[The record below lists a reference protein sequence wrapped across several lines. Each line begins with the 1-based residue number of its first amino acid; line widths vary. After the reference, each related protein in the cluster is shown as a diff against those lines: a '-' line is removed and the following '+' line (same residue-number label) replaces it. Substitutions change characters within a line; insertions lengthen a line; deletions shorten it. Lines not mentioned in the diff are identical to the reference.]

1 MTRLLCLLAAT
12 IAVTSLGAASALATD
27 EPPPGALQAAPPITA
42 LQQVLGKCSDS
53 TRPSSGFGVTSA
65 RAAVRSH
72 VLRGTARDTGCG
84 VAMVTASVARQHG
97 TRCEYLTPARRLSH
111 PVKCGHSH
119 FLVASGTSR
128 WSLTLPRHLP
138 RGTYLVRTRA
148 IDFAGNVQRLATGK
162 HIKRLRV
169 R

>member
-1 MTRLLCLLAAT
+1 MNRLLCLLAAAV
-12 IAVTSLGAASALATD
+12 AVTALGATSAFATD
-27 EPPPGALQAAPPITA
+27 DPPPGTLQAAPPVA
-42 LQQVLGKCSDS
+42 AVKQVLGKCRDN
-53 TRPSSGFGVTSA
+53 TRPSSGFGITSA

-72 VLRGTARDTGCG
+72 VLSGTARDTGCG
-84 VAMVTASVARQHG
+84 VAMVTASVARLHG
-97 TRCEYLTPARRLSH
+97 KRCAYLTPTRRLSRL
-111 PVKCGHSH
+111 VKCGHSH

-128 WSLTLPRHLP
+128 WSLALPRSLP